1 MISPVGRS
9 PVLWRQ
15 VLGLAA
21 VQSAITLMWVM
32 YGAYVPQLLEQF
44 GLPIS
49 LGVAIATLEN
59 ALAIAFQPLMGSL
72 SDRAQR
78 WTGTRFPFIAVG
90 VVLTAALFLAIP
102 GITVLDTGTALRG
115 LMLFVLVA
123 WSLAMTVF
131 HSPVLSLLGH
141 YTTVS
146 HLPLAASFLTVAS
159 GIVGTLAPVVN
170 QMILNLG
177 PLATFLVGSTVLLLA
192 AALLRRLDAPVSFTL
207 SGAIAT
213 DASPLPS
220 LGSLSFLAAVG
231 LCLGWGQ
238 RLMMDAVRGMTST
251 HLPGQ
256 NSNQIMLWV
265 AIAIAVVAVPLGAI
279 ATRLGNRL
287 ALTAGVVGAVLVA
300 TLWGL
305 VPSAA
310 IVALGILVLILALA
324 LIQNGGLPVALA
336 QVPVSRAG
344 LGVGL
349 YLGGV
354 SAANLLQ
361 NALQAGLL
369 SLSLGG
375 LSLLGA
381 AALLVAIALLWARKP
396 SPTPG

>member
-1 MISPVGRS
+1 MTSPVGRS

-49 LGVAIATLEN
+49 LGVAIAALEN

-159 GIVGTLAPVVN
+159 GIVGTLVPVVN

-231 LCLGWGQ
+231 LCLGWGAAANDGCGARHDLDPSAGSKLESNHALGGDRHCRRCRALGGDRHSPGQ
-238 RLMMDAVRGMTST
+238 STSPDGWRSGGSAGGDAVGAGALGGDCSAGYSSADFGAGADSKRRLACSPCPSAREPCWAGR
-251 HLPGQ
+251 
-256 NSNQIMLWV
+256 
-265 AIAIAVVAVPLGAI
+265 GAI
-279 ATRLGNRL
+279 PRRRFGGQSPAKCV
-287 ALTAGVVGAVLVA
+287 AGGSAV
-300 TLWGL
+300 T
-305 VPSAA
+305 
-310 IVALGILVLILALA
+310 
-324 LIQNGGLPVALA
+324 Q
-336 QVPVSRAG
+336 
-344 LGVGL
+344 
-349 YLGGV
+349 
-354 SAANLLQ
+354 
-361 NALQAGLL
+361 
-369 SLSLGG
+369 
-375 LSLLGA
+375 
-381 AALLVAIALLWARKP
+381 
-396 SPTPG
+396 PG